1 MEYRYHL
8 LKYKGISSRFTCPS
22 CGRHHCFTP
31 YVDADEQIVGEEYG
45 RCDHESSCGYVK
57 YPPSEYD
64 SFKRRNSH
72 VEDWR
77 QAPEWLKRSQSKP
90 KPRVIVKPQPKPE
103 QDDDICTIPKDI
115 MLKTVRTRPL
125 SDFLKFL
132 LTIVDVDSII
142 RIVKEYLLGVT
153 KSGEVIFYQIDLKGR
168 CRTGKVMKYDSL
180 TGHRIKDT
188 NVRTP
193 ITWVHSLLKQRGVL
207 PQEWELTQCLFGE
220 HLLKKYPEK
229 PVCLVESEKTAIICA
244 CINPECVWLATGGK
258 GQLND
263 RVEVLE
269 GRTIIAFPDV
279 DGYDTWVTKAAERPY
294 LNIIVSDL
302 LEKNAT
308 QEDRNAHID
317 IADILIR
324 RQLGMPSYSVQKPQS
339 PPPDELYADNPVMRE
354 VIKYISQECWGN
366 VDALIRE
373 LDLEFIGV
381 TRMVQ
386 KGNDTIYQQLYSKSK

>member
-1 MEYRYHL
+1 MEYKYHL
-8 LKYKGISSRFTCPS
+8 LKYKGKSSRFTCPA

-31 YVDADEQIVGEEYG
+31 YVDAEDKIIGEEYG

-57 YPPSEYD
+57 YPPNEKEWRESYSEY
-64 SFKRRNSH
+64 
-72 VEDWR
+72 R
-77 QAPEWLKRSQSKP
+77 QRTQKP
-90 KPRVIVKPQPKPE
+90 KPRVIAKPQPKPE
-103 QDDDICTIPKDI
+103 QEGDICTIPMDI
-115 MLKTVRTRPL
+115 VLKTVRTRPL

-132 LTIVDVDSII
+132 LTIIDVDTIV

-153 KSGEVIFYQIDLKGR
+153 KGGEVIFYQIDSKGR
-168 CRTGKVMKYDSL
+168 CRTGKVMKYDPL

-188 NVRTP
+188 TAKTP
-193 ITWVHSLLKQRGVL
+193 ITWVHSLLKQQGVL

-220 HLLKKYPEK
+220 HLLKKYPDK
-229 PVCLVESEKTAIICA
+229 PVCLVESEKTAIICS
-244 CINPECVWLATGGK
+244 CINPECIWLATGGK

-263 RVEVLE
+263 RVEALD

-279 DGYDTWVTKAAERPY
+279 DGYETWVTKAAERPY

-308 QEDRNAHID
+308 QEDRDTHID

-324 RQLGMPSYSVQKPQS
+324 RQLGMPSYSAPKPQA

-354 VIKYISQECWGN
+354 VMKYISPEYWDN

-373 LDLEFIGV
+373 LDLEFVGV
-381 TRMVQ
+381 TRHIPQ
-386 KGNDTIYQQLYSKSK
+386 E

>member
-8 LKYKGISSRFTCPS
+8 LKYRGKSSRFTCPA

-64 SFKRRNSH
+64 PLKRRNSNG
-72 VEDWR
+72 EDWR
-77 QAPEWLKRSQSKP
+77 QAPEWLHKSQSRPKP
-90 KPRVIVKPQPKPE
+90 KVIVKPQPKPE
-103 QDDDICTIPKDI
+103 QDGDICTIPMEI
-115 MLKTVRTRPL
+115 VLKTVRTRPL

-132 LTIVDVDSII
+132 RTIIDVDTII
-142 RIVKEYLLGVT
+142 RIVREYLLGVT
-153 KSGEVIFYQIDLKGR
+153 KGGEVIFYQIDSKGR
-168 CRTGKVMKYDSL
+168 CRTGKVMKYDPL

-188 NVRTP
+188 TAKTP
-193 ITWVHSLLKQRGVL
+193 ITWVHSLLKQQGVL

-244 CINPECVWLATGGK
+244 CINPECIWLATGGK

-263 RVEVLE
+263 RVEILD

-279 DGYDTWVTKAAERPY
+279 DGYDTWVTKAGERPY

-308 QEDRNAHID
+308 QEDREVHID

-324 RQLGMPSYSVQKPQS
+324 RQLGMPSYSVPKPQT
-339 PPPDELYADNPVMRE
+339 PPPDELYSDNPVMRE
-354 VIKYISQECWGN
+354 VMKYISPEYWDN

-373 LDLEFIGV
+373 LDLEFVGV
-381 TRMVQ
+381 TRHIPQ
-386 KGNDTIYQQLYSKSK
+386 E